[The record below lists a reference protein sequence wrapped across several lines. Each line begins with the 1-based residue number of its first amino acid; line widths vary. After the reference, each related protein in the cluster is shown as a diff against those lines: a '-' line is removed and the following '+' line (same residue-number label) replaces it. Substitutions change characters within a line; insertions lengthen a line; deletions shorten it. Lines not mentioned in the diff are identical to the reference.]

1 MHRFRVVVLLAL
13 TLALTATLGA
23 WPQLGL
29 PGLPKRLPR
38 EVPRL
43 DLPSPDDLLNRQP
56 LTSTLDDAVTEV
68 PFLDRFDTETGAP
81 LLELPFGFAD
91 GPRRAAEVLLM
102 TRNWPRSIQ
111 FRIKN
116 SELRTENKDP
126 SSG

>member
-29 PGLPKRLPR
+29 PRLPKRLPR

-43 DLPSPDDLLNRQP
+43 DRLPSLDDLLNRQP

-68 PFLDRFDTETGAP
+68 PLHAPVALPAGPATVGRGGPKADLIETI
-81 LLELPFGFAD
+81 L
-91 GPRRAAEVLLM
+91 RRSVRHGGL
-102 TRNWPRSIQ
+102 SQ
-111 FRIKN
+111 
-116 SELRTENKDP
+116 
-126 SSG
+126 